1 MARVTRRTR
10 REVAGNAA
18 GNRIICLLGSLTRA
32 KRREDGKRER
42 EKEKVRSMPLHCI
55 AATCYSISFRPGR
68 ARPEVSR
75 RVRLLTWNGTS
86 RRNDVGRH
94 DGVMEI
100 TKEERANSNDQPA
113 EIEPP
118 PRSMGR
124 RHWFPPIYPTS
135 CTPFF
140 LIRWMNLQ
148 HGLETRYTGE
158 RRLEKRLPGIN

>member
-1 MARVTRRTR
+1 M
-10 REVAGNAA
+10 E
-18 GNRIICLLGSLTRA
+18 
-32 KRREDGKRER
+32 RER

-68 ARPEVSR
+68 ARSEVSR

-86 RRNDVGRH
+86 RRSDVGRH

-118 PRSMGR
+118 LRSMGR
-124 RHWFPPIYPTS
+124 RH
-135 CTPFF
+135 
-140 LIRWMNLQ
+140 
-148 HGLETRYTGE
+148 
-158 RRLEKRLPGIN
+158 